1 MFQMKLFYLINL
13 GRISYWIGIFLLC
26 LQFLAFSQEVTTAE
40 KNPTKVFSVED
51 QGQVLSLTTGE
62 SFMLV
67 LPNPGSGG
75 YLVQDPEF
83 DPQILILQKMEKKPP
98 SDPNRAGDFGS
109 FEWTFVAKKR
119 GISSLIVR
127 AFRPWEKD
135 KAPTVIF
142 EAIVQVS
149 RRSPQ

>member
-1 MFQMKLFYLINL
+1 MKLSYLIKS
-13 GRISYWIGIFLLC
+13 GCIIYWIGILLLC
-26 LQFLAFSQEVTTAE
+26 LQCLAFSQEITTVE

-51 QGQVLSLTTGE
+51 QGQILSLTTGE

-67 LPNPGSGG
+67 LRNPGSGG

-83 DPQILILQKMEKKPP
+83 DSQILILQKMEREPP

-109 FEWTFVAKKR
+109 FEWIFVAKKR
-119 GISSLIVR
+119 GISTLIIR
-127 AFRPWEKD
+127 AFRPWETD

-142 EAIVQVS
+142 EAIIQVGQG
-149 RRSPQ
+149 SPQ